1 MSEAAAAV
9 ARMSG
14 PAPAGVR
21 FESVEK
27 EFGGVTALHALD
39 LDVTPGILFSLL
51 GPSGCGKTTTLRL
64 IAGFEQP
71 TTGKIFIGGRN
82 VTGIPAY
89 KRNFGMVFQNFALF
103 PHLTVGENVAF
114 GLEMRKEKK
123 ADIQRKVKST
133 LALVALESFIDRYPR
148 QLSGGQQQRVA
159 LARAV
164 AFEPD
169 VLLLDEPLSAL
180 DKMLREQMQVEI
192 RELQKRLGMTTV
204 FVTHDQEEALTMS
217 DQVAVMNNG
226 RIQQVGAP
234 REIYD
239 RPRTEFIATFLG
251 ASNIIVASVTGRDGD
266 AAVVDLGGVAMRV
279 SGAMARPGEKLKLGL
294 RPEKIA
300 VRPGSAL
307 KAKLRSIL
315 FRGAQTQLFLD
326 FHGTSINAVVFND
339 SIKDLSLQPGAEVDL
354 DWHQDNM
361 MVLEQ

>member
-1 MSEAAAAV
+1 
-9 ARMSG
+9 
-14 PAPAGVR
+14 
-21 FESVEK
+21 
-27 EFGGVTALHALD
+27 
-39 LDVTPGILFSLL
+39 
-51 GPSGCGKTTTLRL
+51 
-64 IAGFEQP
+64 
-71 TTGKIFIGGRN
+71 
-82 VTGIPAY
+82 
-89 KRNFGMVFQNFALF
+89 
-103 PHLTVGENVAF
+103 
-114 GLEMRKEKK
+114 
-123 ADIQRKVKST
+123 
-133 LALVALESFIDRYPR
+133 
-148 QLSGGQQQRVA
+148 
-159 LARAV
+159 
-164 AFEPD
+164 
-169 VLLLDEPLSAL
+169 LSAL